1 MPALRTM
8 SAIRRLL
15 AAIDAHPEQTIT
27 VRIGTQWEPRTYAD
41 LSRDVAEAAA
51 LLYASGIEE
60 GHRVGILGENTYEW
74 VVYDLACMAAGA
86 VSVGLLE
93 DELIAHSIDEVADLF
108 GLAALAI
115 DPRHVA
121 EGGPAPTLGK
131 QPASLRLLTFPD
143 PPPDRPATAR
153 EEPGDVFTLVFSSGT
168 SGRVKCLRIGG
179 AGVLAAVDRFAED
192 FSFGVD
198 DCMLVGLPLS
208 SFQQRMMMYCA
219 FDRGAGVVLAV
230 PKRMFAAMAA
240 GLPTAVVAPP
250 QFFHGIEQRFVAKPE
265 AHQEEALRQA
275 REAALLPEGPE
286 RRAALVSI
294 FPDAYAAV
302 GERTRILITGAA
314 PTRRSTLELLEQME
328 LPLFEA
334 FSSNEAGTIAWNRP
348 GSKRIGSVGRPVH
361 GPDAVTT
368 VDGII
373 VVRPPR
379 PFCWGYEPGFGDTDA
394 VFDADGSVR
403 TGDRGRIDE
412 DGFVSIDGRADD
424 VLVTT
429 GGLKLDPV
437 AIELEIDRVAGAG
450 HPVLFTHQGGG
461 TQLLMFVDAQDRA
474 RVEDEVDAA
483 VATLNGQLPTGARI
497 QRVVWQDLVLTE
509 EDGFLTRNRKIN
521 RSAVRERFVGALGL
535 AHR

>member
-1 MPALRTM
+1 M
-8 SAIRRLL
+8 SAIRRLR

-27 VRIGTQWEPRTYAD
+27 VRVGAQWEPRTYAG
-41 LSRDVAEAAA
+41 LSADVSEAAA
-51 LLYASGIEE
+51 LLRSSGIGA
-60 GHRVGILGENTYEW
+60 GHRVGILGENSYEW
-74 VVYDLACMAAGA
+74 VVYDLACMAVGA
-86 VSVGLLE
+86 VSVGMLE
-93 DELIAHSIDEVADLF
+93 DELLSRSIDDLVGLF

-115 DPRHVA
+115 DPRHVPDDA
-121 EGGPAPTLGK
+121 AAPLLGK

-143 PPPDRPATAR
+143 PPHDRPASPH

-179 AGVLAAVDRFAED
+179 AGVLEAVDRFAEA
-192 FSFGVD
+192 FSFGID
-198 DCMLVGLPLS
+198 DSMLVGLPLS
-208 SFQQRMMMYCA
+208 SFQQRLMMYCA
-219 FDRGAGVVLAV
+219 FDRGAGVVLTV

-250 QFFHGIEQRFVAKPE
+250 QFFHGIEQRFVARPE
-265 AHQEEALRQA
+265 GDQEQALARA
-275 REAALLPEGPE
+275 READLVPEGPE
-286 RRAALVSI
+286 RRSI
-294 FPDAYAAV
+294 LRSVFADAYAAV
-302 GERTRILITGAA
+302 GDRTRILITGAA
-314 PTRRSTLELLEQME
+314 PTRRSTLELLEQMG

-334 FSSNEAGTIAWNRP
+334 YASNEAGTIAWNRP
-348 GSKRIGSVGRPVH
+348 GSKRIGSTGLPAH
-361 GPDAVTT
+361 GPGAVTT
-368 VDGII
+368 VDGTI
-373 VVRPPR
+373 VARPPR

-394 VFDADGSVR
+394 VFGRDGSVR

-412 DGFVSIDGRADD
+412 DGFVYIDGRADD

-437 AIELEIDRVAGAG
+437 VIELEIDRVAGAG

-461 TQLLMFVDAQDRA
+461 TQLLMFVDAEDRA
-474 RVEDEVDAA
+474 RVEDQVDDA
-483 VATLNGQLPTGARI
+483 VSTLNGQLPTGARI

-521 RSAVRERFVGALGL
+521 RSAVREHFVGALGL